1 MTGEQSS
8 KDMNGI
14 FAIRPESVS
23 IIEAQNKAEIFAQMS
38 ALFANAWGL
47 DGALVLEHLHE
58 REHLGSTGF
67 GRGVAIPHAR
77 FPGIKRPI
85 AALAKLVRPVE
96 YNAADGMLVD
106 LVFGLLSPDASG
118 VTHLHALAAISRLVR
133 DDRMHEALSEAP
145 DAEALYSLIANVT
158 DRDAA

>member
-1 MTGEQSS
+1 MTGEQSLS
-8 KDMNGI
+8 DMNGI
-14 FAIRPESVS
+14 FAIKPEAVA
-23 IIEAQNKAEIFAQMS
+23 IIEAQSKDEILVRMSELFAQAWDLES
-38 ALFANAWGL
+38 AM
-47 DGALVLEHLHE
+47 VLEHLLE
-58 REHLGSTGF
+58 REQLGSTGF

-77 FPGIKRPI
+77 FPVIKRPI
-85 AALAKLVRPVE
+85 CALAKLVRPVD
-96 YNAADGMLVD
+96 YNAADGMPVD

-133 DDRMHEALSEAP
+133 DDRMHEAMNEAP